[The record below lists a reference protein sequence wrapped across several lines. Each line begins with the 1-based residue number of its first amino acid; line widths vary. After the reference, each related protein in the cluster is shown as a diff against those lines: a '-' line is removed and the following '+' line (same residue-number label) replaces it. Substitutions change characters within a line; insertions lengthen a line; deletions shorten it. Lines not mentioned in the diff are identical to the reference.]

1 MTPTE
6 HLNLVRRKLDSLVRL
21 RELRPLGPKGEE
33 SYRALCDREQELL
46 RALNR
51 QPVPDWLARH
61 EQAMRDHEAMHCGQD
76 LISPQ
81 DMHDHQG
88 MTPAWSEP
96 PELVNEWPS
105 LFAPSGRADDR
116 YDGRDGGNGSNG
128 NGNSQRDMMSEP
140 SAVYWPFP

>member
-6 HLNLVRRKLDSLVRL
+6 HLSAVRRKLDSLVRL

-46 RALNR
+46 RSLNR

-61 EQAMRDHEAMHCGQD
+61 EKA
-76 LISPQ
+76 
-81 DMHDHQG
+81 MHDHHALHNG
-88 MTPAWSEP
+88 EAPHNGEGPHDGHAMTPAWSGP

-105 LFAPSGRADDR
+105 LFAPSGRADDADSC
-116 YDGRDGGNGSNG
+116 DGPWDTRP
-128 NGNSQRDMMSEP
+128 EP

>member
-1 MTPTE
+1 VTPTE
-6 HLNLVRRKLDSLVRL
+6 HLNVVRRKLDSLLRL

-46 RALNR
+46 RALTR

-61 EQAMRDHEAMHCGQD
+61 EKA
-76 LISPQ
+76 
-81 DMHDHQG
+81 MHDHQAMHNSG
-88 MTPAWSEP
+88 ATHDRQAMAPAWSEP

-105 LFAPSGRADDR
+105 MFAPPGRVDDANNG
-116 YDGRDGGNGSNG
+116 DGPWER
-128 NGNSQRDMMSEP
+128 MSEP